1 MEIWKGV
8 IYQGI
13 DYSDR
18 LEVSNEGRLRNA
30 KTKRIYKLQI
40 SPQGYYQKSTSLGS
54 KDKRKVFTVHRCV
67 AETFLKNPNN
77 YPIINHIDGNKLN
90 NKVSNLEF
98 CTYSYNT
105 KHAIKM
111 GLQKINTLKGTDN
124 PGAKLTEDDVRF
136 IRSHYI
142 PRDRVYGTRGLGR
155 MFDVD
160 HETIRD
166 VINKN
171 TYTNVT

>member
-30 KTKRIYKLQI
+30 KTGHIYKLQVNR
-40 SPQGYYQKSTSLGS
+40 QGYYQVCISLGS
-54 KDKRKVFTVHRCV
+54 KDNKKAFKIHKCV
-67 AETFLKNPNN
+67 AETFLKNPNK

-90 NKVSNLEF
+90 NYDFNLEW
-98 CTYSYNT
+98 CTYAYNI
-105 KHAIKM
+105 KHAYETGLIDMNKM
-111 GLQKINTLKGTDN
+111 IGCNN
-124 PGAKLTEDDVRF
+124 HSSKLSEDDVRF
-136 IRSHYI
+136 IRSHYV

-166 VINKN
+166 IINKN
-171 TYTNVT
+171 SYTNVT